1 MLKGFQ
7 VCKVDD
13 IVDCGHKL
21 CCIYKR
27 TLALCFFPKGDF
39 FLKKIFRASSWWV
52 LGVEVVFLWRQ
63 CSSERQIVMMC
74 WQAHWL
80 FLNQWEFFRQDR
92 ENILTECVLSE
103 NARKSPIIPWMIVKP
118 LKMVKTRVVHAG
130 PADEVCRIIWMAWNK
145 KGNRQET
152 LSPSR
157 SFGIHWPRVQPG
169 TSALQQSF
177 LLTSSPQPAPH
188 SSSPLLWN
196 TAQLR
201 KYRVFFK
208 LCLPQKWLKIWF
220 RAGHTWYLVHHR
232 TISAIKKY
240 DRKSVCLL
248 QNM

>member
-1 MLKGFQ
+1 MLHLQKDS
-7 VCKVDD
+7 CP
-13 IVDCGHKL
+13 L
-21 CCIYKR
+21 
-27 TLALCFFPKGDF
+27 LFPEGRF
-39 FLKKIFRASSWWV
+39 FLKENFQSIFLMSIWCW
-52 LGVEVVFLWRQ
+52 GCFLWRQ

-208 LCLPQKWLKIWF
+208 LCLP
-220 RAGHTWYLVHHR
+220 
-232 TISAIKKY
+232 KKMTEN
-240 DRKSVCLL
+240 LI
-248 QNM
+248 